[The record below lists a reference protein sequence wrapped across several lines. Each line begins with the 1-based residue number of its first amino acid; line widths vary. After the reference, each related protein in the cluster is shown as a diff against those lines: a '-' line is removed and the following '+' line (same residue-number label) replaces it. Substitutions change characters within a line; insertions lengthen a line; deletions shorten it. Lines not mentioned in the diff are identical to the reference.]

1 MYGLF
6 MWSRYYPSG
15 GTGDFVDCYNSI
27 EAAIEA
33 ARERKDFNDKY
44 EVVSSSFFSVER
56 GYTDDL

>member
-15 GTGDFVDCYNSI
+15 GTGDFVDCYGSI
-27 EAAIEA
+27 EEAIEA

-44 EVVSSSFFSVER
+44 EVISSSFCSVTS
-56 GYTDDL
+56 GYTNEL